1 MSLELKV
8 SNSLESLVAD
18 LGDRLKESTGNVFT
32 PHYLVTQ
39 TEGMNIWLK
48 QQLAL
53 QLGIVANIDFRKPS
67 DLIFKVYQLL
77 GGVYKDTLSRESLI
91 WFLYELMG
99 QRDFMKRYPVQAAY
113 FNVAGPE
120 KDLKRMGLAE
130 KMADIF
136 DQYQIYRPELIKD
149 WNRLDEHTRNLDWQ
163 AFLWIKAK
171 RLSSVELPD
180 KTFVSDYILDHLKD
194 QDSAALLSKR
204 LPAVYLFGL
213 SIITR
218 YHMDILYEIAKVTDI
233 HFYLL
238 NPAPEIYWI
247 DDKNEK
253 DIAIWRQRGIPHTD
267 TQLVGNNLLT
277 SWGKV
282 LQNTFRLLF
291 KHEELINNYD
301 TIGTVEP
308 QADSLLHKIQYDI
321 FNNSTDERL
330 PLTTA
335 DIDDGSIVIRSNY
348 TVANEVESLYHYLVR
363 LVDHY
368 KADISPRDIVVMVSD
383 IDIYAPYI
391 KAVFDNAP
399 YKFRFKIADISLTQ
413 GDNIYSA
420 LQQILKLNEQNFTS
434 ESVMQLLDSAYIR
447 KRFRIADVDRLRVI
461 IRSAGIRFGMDGRRE
476 DETDL
481 VAWNYG
487 LKRIMYGLCMSGGH
501 EYTDGRDTLYPLDI
515 AEGAETGE
523 IIRFCHFAE
532 VLMSSI
538 KSRRRERSIGEWV
551 RYIEDVVHDL
561 VFLPEDEA
569 NEDYAVLIEKLSRY
583 NELNELMEESV
594 AYEIFSYNIMAS
606 LEADSRSSLFI
617 NDGIT
622 FCSLIPMRS
631 IPFRVVAMLGMDSDN
646 FPRKEKIVNFN
657 LIHKKHELGDR
668 NIKDNDK
675 HLFLETILSA
685 KDYLFISYVGKS
697 VSDNTDK
704 PASILVDELIDYIA
718 SGATENIGVRSRI
731 VTQQPLHSFSKKYN
745 SGDDKLYRYMD
756 IETGKKLDIFKSEA
770 ASGNVIDFEEIRF
783 TDVITFYKNSLK
795 SFYNKTLG
803 IYYGSEEVLLT
814 ETELFELGGLE
825 SWSLKNSLLR
835 ITSEEELP
843 GFRDELVRKGVLPLK
858 NIGAVVSRKMY
869 EEIRPVSDLVRQHT
883 KGVEEQ
889 TEIFLVTLDGS
900 KLAGSVNR
908 IFNGKLVQLCWS
920 SNTIKYMVEAYLHT
934 LVGIACG
941 FIQEVVLINGKNE
954 SGIYQ
959 GNLSG
964 IDRVKAMNRLEQII
978 RCYKKGLQQ
987 RVPFAE
993 YFYKDIRDLDN
1004 LDDARLRMLL
1014 EKKINNN
1021 MFPFD
1026 DPYILK
1032 EYADGLFHREGIA
1045 RQFIE
1050 VANLVIAPVTR
1061 IFDQFDFYK
1070 T

>member
-8 SNSLESLVAD
+8 SNALESLVAD
-18 LGDRLKESTGNVFT
+18 LGERLKSSTGNVFT

-53 QLGIVANIDFRKPS
+53 QLGIVANIDFRKPN

-99 QRDFMKRYPVQAAY
+99 QRDFMMRYPIQAAY

-149 WNRLDEHTRNLDWQ
+149 WNRLDEQTRSLDWQ

-171 RLSSVELPD
+171 RLSSIELPD

-194 QDSAALLSKR
+194 QDGAAILRKR

-218 YHMDILYEIAKVTDI
+218 YHMDILSEIAKVIDVY
-233 HFYLL
+233 FYLL

-253 DIAIWRQRGIPHTD
+253 DVAIWRQRGMPHTD
-267 TQLVGNNLLT
+267 TQLIGNNLLT

-291 KHEELINNYD
+291 KNEDLINSYD

-308 QADSLLHKIQYDI
+308 QPDSLLHKIQYDI
-321 FNNSTDERL
+321 FNNSTDGRL
-330 PLTTA
+330 PLTAA
-335 DIDDGSIVIRSNY
+335 DIDDGSIAIHSNY
-348 TVANEVESLYHYLVR
+348 TIANEVESLYHYLVH
-363 LVDHY
+363 LVNYH
-368 KADISPRDIVVMVSD
+368 KVEISPRDIVVMVSD
-383 IDIYAPYI
+383 IDTYAPYI
-391 KAVFDNAP
+391 KAVFDNSP
-399 YKFRFKIADISLTQ
+399 YKFRFKIADTSLTQ

-447 KRFRIADVDRLRVI
+447 SRFRIIDVDRLRI
-461 IRSAGIRFGMDGRRE
+461 IVHSAGIRFGMEGRKE

-481 VAWNYG
+481 VSWIYG

-501 EYTDGRDTLYPLDI
+501 EYTDGKDTLYPLDI
-515 AEGAETGE
+515 AEGTEAWE

-532 VLMSSI
+532 VLMSSV
-538 KSRRRERSIGEWV
+538 KSRRRERSIGDWV
-551 RYIEDVVHDL
+551 KYVEDVVHDL

-569 NEDYAVLIEKLSRY
+569 NEDYAVLIEKLSKY

-594 AYEIFSYNIMAS
+594 AYEIFSYNIVAS

-631 IPFRVVAMLGMDSDN
+631 IPFRVVAMLGMDNDN

-685 KDYLFISYVGKS
+685 KDYLFMSYVGKS

-718 SGATENIGVRSRI
+718 SGVTEGISVRSKI
-731 VTQQPLHSFSKKYN
+731 VIQQPLHSFSRKYN
-745 SGDDKLYRYMD
+745 SVDEKLYRYSD
-756 IETGKKLDIFKSEA
+756 TETGKKLDIFKTEESE
-770 ASGNVIDFEEIRF
+770 SVIDFEEIRF
-783 TDVITFYKNSLK
+783 SDVIAFYKNSLK

-803 IYYGSEEVLLT
+803 IYYGAEEVLLS
-814 ETELFELGGLE
+814 ETEIFELGSLE
-825 SWSLKNSLLR
+825 NWSLKNSLLR
-835 ITSEEELP
+835 IIGAEELP
-843 GFRDELVRKGVLPLK
+843 GFRDELVRKGELPLK
-858 NIGAVVSRKMY
+858 NIGAAVSRKMY
-869 EEIRPVSDLVRQHT
+869 EEIKPVSDLVRQHT
-883 KGVEEQ
+883 KGGEEE
-889 TEIFLVTLDGS
+889 TEMFLITLDGNQI
-900 KLAGSVNR
+900 AGSVNR
-908 IFNGKLVQLCWS
+908 IYNGKLVQLCWS
-920 SNTIKYMVEAYLHT
+920 SNTIKYMVEAYLNT
-934 LVGIACG
+934 LAGIACG
-941 FIQEVVLINGKNE
+941 FIREVVLINGKNE
-954 SGIYQ
+954 SGIYH
-959 GNLSG
+959 GNLAG
-964 IDRVKAMNRLEQII
+964 IDKEEATKRLERII
-978 RCYKKGLQQ
+978 AFYKKGLQY
-987 RVPFAE
+987 RIPFAE
-993 YFYKDIRDLDN
+993 YFYKDIKDLDN
-1004 LDDARLRMLL
+1004 LDDTRLRMLL
-1014 EKKINNN
+1014 EKKMNNN
-1021 MFPFD
+1021 LFPFD

-1032 EYADGLFHREGIA
+1032 EYANGLFYQEGIA

-1050 VANLVIAPVTR
+1050 AANLVIAPVTR